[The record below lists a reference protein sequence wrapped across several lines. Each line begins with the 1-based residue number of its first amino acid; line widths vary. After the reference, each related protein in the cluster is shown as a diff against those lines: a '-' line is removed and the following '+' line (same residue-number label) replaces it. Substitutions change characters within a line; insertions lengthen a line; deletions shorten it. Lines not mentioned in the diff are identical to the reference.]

1 MPTKDLPYTHPVP
14 VATLHGTTHLKLA
27 PTPQERAEIAA
38 LLGLDALPALT
49 LELDVTHAQSG
60 MVSVE
65 GQIKA
70 QARPI
75 CVVSLE
81 AFDEAIDTPVALR
94 FAPEAYVER
103 LVKRAE
109 EEGNEDFEP
118 PDVIED
124 GTIDF
129 GKLAVEFL
137 ALSLDPYP
145 RKAGAVFT
153 GAGDPPEEKISPF
166 AALAKLKD
174 KK

>member
-1 MPTKDLPYTHPVP
+1 MPLPDSPYSHPVP
-14 VATLHGTTHLKLA
+14 VATLHGSTHLKLA
-27 PTPQERAEIAA
+27 PTEAERAAMARE
-38 LLGLDALPALT
+38 LGLDSIPALA
-49 LELDVTHAQSG
+49 LDLTVNHAQSG

-65 GQIKA
+65 GQLRAKV
-70 QARPI
+70 RPV

-81 AFDEAIDTPVALR
+81 AFDAVVDAPVALR
-94 FAPEAYVER
+94 FAPEAYVAR

-109 EEGNEDFEP
+109 DEGNEEFEA

-129 GKLAVEFL
+129 GQLALEFL

-145 RKAGAVFT
+145 RKPGAVFA
-153 GAGDPPEEKISPF
+153 GAGDPAEEKKSPF
-166 AALAKLKD
+166 AALASLKD

>member
-1 MPTKDLPYTHPVP
+1 MPAQDLPYSHPVS
-14 VATLHGTTHLKLA
+14 VATLHGVTHLKLA
-27 PTPQERAEIAA
+27 PAPAERAAMAEV
-38 LLGLDALPALT
+38 LGLESIPALT
-49 LELDVTHAQSG
+49 FDLTVNHAQSG
-60 MVSVE
+60 MVSIE
-65 GQIKA
+65 GRLNAQI
-70 QARPI
+70 RPL

-81 AFDEAIDTPVALR
+81 AFDETVDTPVALR
-94 FAPEAYVER
+94 YAPEAYVER

-109 EEGNEDFEP
+109 EEGNEDFEA

-129 GKLAVEFL
+129 GQLALEFL

-145 RKAGAVFT
+145 RKPGAVFK
-153 GAGDPPEEKISPF
+153 GAGDAVEEKISPF